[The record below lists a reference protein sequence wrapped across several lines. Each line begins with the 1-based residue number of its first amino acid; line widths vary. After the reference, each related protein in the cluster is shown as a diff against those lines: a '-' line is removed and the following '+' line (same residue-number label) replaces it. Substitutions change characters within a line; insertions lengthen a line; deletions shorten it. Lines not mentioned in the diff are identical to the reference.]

1 MAACAVLRVHGL
13 LPSSEPDHEYWVF
26 KPASNL
32 EQDLREALLLTE
44 FGYTIEDV
52 EALSKETGFKIV
64 DTRTPNDRATPLQ
77 IQSWPKDGQ
86 LRVKITL
93 SDAWVKR
100 IETFKQERDAA
111 EIRRAAQSISD
122 PRVRAAFIE
131 AFIAIDTGSADR
143 SIELIGLLN
152 AISAH
157 GGEGSVLQALD
168 ALDSNGREQDP
179 YLPLVR
185 AHVALLNYTS
195 KSGPGYDS
203 AVLGQLAAL
212 EERLVAARTAGSS
225 NPLDSMDLEVING
238 QMSRIYE
245 ELGDEDESVR
255 RAWIARFA
263 DMAAN
268 DTGQYRPGQMV
279 QLIRP
284 ETYVVTRPR
293 QSQLQLYEL
302 DADWAERQRMEQMID
317 NIGAPKPKNADRVDA
332 FNGDLDE
339 GARVRELQRNKNRG
353 TLVQGGRVRTY
364 RPKYKYVEA
373 RLPMRNAAAMS
384 GIKGKAGALDLVM
397 LGFKYAGA
405 ARRMRELGEYLAKR
419 DAIVGKIDRQ
429 NNRVVPPKPPEIR
442 SQIEEL
448 LRLDRATRDPKRKQ
462 EIATALRILRGVLEE
477 SRAAWPGL

>member
-1 MAACAVLRVHGL
+1 M
-13 LPSSEPDHEYWVF
+13 F

-32 EQDLREALLLTE
+32 EQDLREALLINE
-44 FGYTIEDV
+44 FGYTVEDV
-52 EALSKETGFKIV
+52 EALSKETGFMIV
-64 DTRTPNDRATPLQ
+64 DTRSPDEKATVLQ

-100 IETFKQERDAA
+100 IEDFKQARDEAA
-111 EIRRAAQSISD
+111 IRRAAQAISD
-122 PRVRAAFIE
+122 PRVRAAFVD
-131 AFIAIDTGSADR
+131 ALLAIDKGDADR
-143 SIELIGLLN
+143 PSKLLGLLN

-157 GGEGSVLQALD
+157 GGQDSVVQAIEALD
-168 ALDSNGREQDP
+168 NAGREQDP

-185 AHVALLNYTS
+185 AHVALMSYKS
-195 KSGPGYDS
+195 KSGPGYDA
-203 AVLGQLAAL
+203 AVIQQLEAI
-212 EERLVAARTAGSS
+212 EERLVAARLPGATTELESE
-225 NPLDSMDLEVING
+225 DLEVING

-245 ELGDEDESVR
+245 ELGNEDESIR

-268 DTGQYRPGQMV
+268 DSGQYRPGQMV

-284 ETYVVTRPR
+284 ETHVVSRPR

-302 DADWAERQRMEQMID
+302 DAERAERVRMEEMIN
-317 NIGAPKPKNADRVDA
+317 NIGSPKPTNADRVDA

-339 GARVRELQRNKNRG
+339 GALVQERRRNKKRG
-353 TLVQGGRVRTY
+353 KLVKGGRVRRY
-364 RPKYKYVEA
+364 RPKYRYFEA
-373 RLPMRNAAAMS
+373 RLPMRNASAIN
-384 GIKGKAGALDLVM
+384 GIKGKAGAFDLVM

-405 ARRMRELGEYLAKR
+405 ARRMRELGEYLNKR
-419 DAIVGKIDRQ
+419 DAIVGKIERQ

-442 SQIEEL
+442 AQIDEL
-448 LRLDRATRDPKRKQ
+448 IRLDRATRDPKRKQ
-462 EIATALRILRGVLEE
+462 EIGTALRVLRSVLEE

>member
-1 MAACAVLRVHGL
+1 MAASAVLRVHGL

-26 KPASNL
+26 KPSSNL
-32 EQDLREALLLTE
+32 EQDLREALLLVE

-77 IQSWPKDGQ
+77 IQSWPKDAQ

-131 AFIAIDTGSADR
+131 ALLAIDTGSTDR
-143 SIELIGLLN
+143 SSKLIGLLN
-152 AISAH
+152 AISAY
-157 GGEGSVLQALD
+157 GGDGSVLQAIEV
-168 ALDSNGREQDP
+168 LDSGGRAQDP
-179 YLPLVR
+179 YLPLIR
-185 AHVALLNYTS
+185 AHVALINYTS

-203 AVLGQLAAL
+203 AVLGQLEEL
-212 EERLVAARTAGSS
+212 EERLVTARSGGSTS
-225 NPLDSMDLEVING
+225 LESLDLEVING

-245 ELGDEDESVR
+245 ELGDEDESIR

-284 ETYVVTRPR
+284 ETYVMTRPR

-339 GARVRELQRNKNRG
+339 GARVRELRRNKNRG

-419 DAIVGKIDRQ
+419 DAIVNKIDRE
-429 NNRVVPPKPPEIR
+429 NNRVVPPKPPGIR